1 MWGRMGINT
10 SVIPPPLFLK
20 LLWSPNYSEFT
31 HLRHQTIMT
40 VTSPSLPHYVPAPR
54 TTAECTLSFPII
66 LDRWWWPTVF
76 FHSGVCRSDGH
87 RSFKGEY
94 SRRSCWAC
102 YSSPRWHAWTR
113 VYLCHQPWNNPRTG
127 DLGFFNFIFAN
138 DPLND
143 CSWRMI
149 EFLILQIYRSPK
161 SVKRRRKLMLG
172 RFVRRVLTRDI
183 NCDNSG

>member
-1 MWGRMGINT
+1 MWSRMGLNT

-20 LLWSPNYSEFT
+20 LHWSPNYSEFT
-31 HLRHQTIMT
+31 HLRHQTTMT

-127 DLGFFNFIFAN
+127 DLGFLTLYLRMSHWMPVPEEWSNFWYCRYTVHPSRWRGEEN
-138 DPLND
+138 LCWED
-143 CSWRMI
+143 SWGG
-149 EFLILQIYRSPK
+149 FLPGI
-161 SVKRRRKLMLG
+161 
-172 RFVRRVLTRDI
+172 
-183 NCDNSG
+183 